1 MASGAAVAV
10 VVRRSR
16 RPTSYVTRIPGRE
29 AWRTIMEDY
38 RRRGPTLGATAASGS
53 DGYTREIVMVGGQ
66 PRVRIVDPVPLLEG
80 EVEIDLSDLDPQTM
94 RASVVGLLALL
105 DLQSRSLGDCASER
119 AVTEGPITGAR
130 GE

>member
-1 MASGAAVAV
+1 
-10 VVRRSR
+10 
-16 RPTSYVTRIPGRE
+16 
-29 AWRTIMEDY
+29 MEDY